1 MMSVMNERP
10 EIDPSAV
17 RRLRFKNRMTQQEL
31 AQNADLSIGQ
41 INRIESGKI
50 RSPQFKTVDRLAAA
64 LHVDSGELFK
74 ENGES

>member
-1 MMSVMNERP
+1 MSVMNERP

-17 RRLRFKNRMTQQEL
+17 RQLRFKNRMTQQEL
-31 AQNADLSIGQ
+31 AQQADLSIGQ

-64 LHVDSGELFK
+64 LKVGSDELFK